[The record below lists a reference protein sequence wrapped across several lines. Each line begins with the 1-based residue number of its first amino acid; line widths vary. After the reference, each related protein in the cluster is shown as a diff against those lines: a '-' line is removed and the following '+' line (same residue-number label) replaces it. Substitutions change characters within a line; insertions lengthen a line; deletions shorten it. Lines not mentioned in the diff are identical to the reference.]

1 MEQPQEKLQ
10 NTDPSTLKDKLPEG
24 EGVKE
29 DLSDGKSSGPDSKTQ
44 DTGEGESS
52 DLASPEWREA
62 INNFEEVK
70 VEGEAEIPPPDKD
83 TAEAL
88 KALLE
93 FVKRGDHIKHSID
106 PNVKRIPL
114 PSNLKELK
122 VADPAGSD
130 FLCGTLWRRDPAEG
144 LEMVDK
150 GIIERQRQILK
161 WLLKSAG
168 RLILEGKSLVNMSLP
183 IIISGKETSL
193 HRAAG
198 QCGYA
203 PEFLTKAG
211 QQQMVTEAFK
221 QVVTYC
227 FVTHH
232 LGINQEKPFNPILG
246 KNSN

>member
-10 NTDPSTLKDKLPEG
+10 NTDPSTLKEGAPEV
-24 EGVKE
+24 EGTKE
-29 DLSDGKSSGPDSKTQ
+29 DMSDGKSSGPDSKTQ
-44 DTGEGESS
+44 DTAEGESS

-70 VEGEAEIPPPDKD
+70 VEGEAELPPPDKD
-83 TAEAL
+83 TVEAL

-93 FVKRGDHIKHSID
+93 YVKKGNHIREAVD
-106 PNVKRIPL
+106 PKIKRNAL
-114 PSNLKELK
+114 PSTMKDLK
-122 VADPAGSD
+122 VPDINGD
-130 FLCGTLWRRDPAEG
+130 FLCGTLWKRDPAEG

-168 RLILEGKSLVNMSLP
+168 RMILEGKSLVNMSLP

-203 PEFLTKAG
+203 PEFLTRAG

-232 LGINQEKPFNPILG
+232 LGISQEKPFNPILG
-246 KNSN
+246 KNST